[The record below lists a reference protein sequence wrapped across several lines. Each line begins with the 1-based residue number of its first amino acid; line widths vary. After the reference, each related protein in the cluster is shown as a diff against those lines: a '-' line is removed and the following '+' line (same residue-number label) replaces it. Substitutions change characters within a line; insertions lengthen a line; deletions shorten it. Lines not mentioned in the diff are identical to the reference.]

1 MSEPFIGEI
10 RLLPYT
16 FAPYGWLSC
25 DGQLLNISQY
35 QSLFAVIGVTYGGN
49 GTTNFGVPD
58 LRSRAAVDQGTG
70 SGLTG
75 RSMGQTGGASSVTL
89 TNGQIPAHSH
99 TAQGSSS
106 TTIVGTSSNN
116 MLANPGGRS
125 KAYAAYNAGNV
136 VNMSVAAIQSA
147 GGSQAH
153 ENRQPYLV
161 LQYCIATEGY
171 FPVRP

>member
-16 FAPYGWLSC
+16 FAPLDWLPC
-25 DGQLLNISQY
+25 EGQLLSVTQY
-35 QSLFAVIGVTYGGN
+35 QALFAVIGVTYGGN
-49 GTTNFGVPD
+49 GSTNFGIPD
-58 LRSRAAVDQGTG
+58 LRSRAAVDQGIGT
-70 SGLTG
+70 GLTP
-75 RSMGQTGGASSVTL
+75 RSMGQTGGANTVTL
-89 TNGQIPAHSH
+89 TNNQIPGHSH

-106 TTIVGTSSNN
+106 TTITGTCSNN

-136 VNMSVAAIQSA
+136 VNMSVAAIQSV

-153 ENRQPYLV
+153 ENRQPFLV